1 MKVKSMPSFTYD
13 RVADALYIKLSDK
26 KIKESIEIGEEIIVD
41 YSEDSSVVGIEILN
55 YSKRKIDLNELI
67 LMSDDEIVASLVSV
81 SIK

>member
-1 MKVKSMPSFTYD
+1 MPSFTYD